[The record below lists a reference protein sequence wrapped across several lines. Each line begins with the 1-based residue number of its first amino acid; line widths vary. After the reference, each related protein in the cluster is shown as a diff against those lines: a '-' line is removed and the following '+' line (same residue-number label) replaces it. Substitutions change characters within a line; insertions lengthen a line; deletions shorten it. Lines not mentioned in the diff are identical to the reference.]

1 MLIITRIRQ
10 NLQVNFKFNF
20 LFHLRTLEIGIT
32 FLYTNGFIFLIL
44 KCKMT
49 EYFTNHNFAVGGKI
63 AIVLVVPL
71 DLEWLF
77 CPDENF
83 IAKPMR

>member
-1 MLIITRIRQ
+1 
-10 NLQVNFKFNF
+10 
-20 LFHLRTLEIGIT
+20 
-32 FLYTNGFIFLIL
+32 
-44 KCKMT
+44 MT